1 MEELIFQTLITQVM
15 HPFSSFWPQH
25 FVKTLNLRFGWFA
38 GDAVFRAE
46 NDFSS
51 DAIER
56 KLLRRLVNVA
66 FVLPFPSSLSV
77 ELHRCAVFCL
87 LQLGGEIFDTDMV
100 IVDRTLTDICFD
112 NTIVL

>member
-1 MEELIFQTLITQVM
+1 MKSKHKAFQARKAITVFT
-15 HPFSSFWPQH
+15 FS
-25 FVKTLNLRFGWFA
+25 LA
-38 GDAVFRAE
+38 
-46 NDFSS
+46 
-51 DAIER
+51 
-56 KLLRRLVNVA
+56 
-66 FVLPFPSSLSV
+66 

>member
-1 MEELIFQTLITQVM
+1 MWCFT
-15 HPFSSFWPQH
+15 
-25 FVKTLNLRFGWFA
+25 
-38 GDAVFRAE
+38 
-46 NDFSS
+46 DFPP
-51 DAIER
+51 
-56 KLLRRLVNVA
+56 LLLL
-66 FVLPFPSSLSV
+66 FV

>member
-1 MEELIFQTLITQVM
+1 MKAVEMSHFTDYF
-15 HPFSSFWPQH
+15 FS
-25 FVKTLNLRFGWFA
+25 
-38 GDAVFRAE
+38 
-46 NDFSS
+46 
-51 DAIER
+51 
-56 KLLRRLVNVA
+56 
-66 FVLPFPSSLSV
+66 FVLPFHLFA

>member
-1 MEELIFQTLITQVM
+1 MTAVEMSHRFV
-15 HPFSSFWPQH
+15 FSSF
-25 FVKTLNLRFGWFA
+25 
-38 GDAVFRAE
+38 
-46 NDFSS
+46 
-51 DAIER
+51 
-56 KLLRRLVNVA
+56 VA
-66 FVLPFPSSLSV
+66 FA